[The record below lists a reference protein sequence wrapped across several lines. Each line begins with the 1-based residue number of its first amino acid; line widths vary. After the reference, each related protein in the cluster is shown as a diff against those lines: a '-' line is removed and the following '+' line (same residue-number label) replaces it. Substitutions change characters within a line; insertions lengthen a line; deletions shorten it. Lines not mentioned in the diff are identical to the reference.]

1 MVTRAGDQ
9 PRRPGAALA
18 AALCAAAAEHS
29 EAHPVEKLRHKE
41 PDDAARTERSAVPLA
56 IRRLEQQL
64 EVERRQMERK
74 LEKLEK
80 RLEEVACT
88 STASGRWAELQG
100 HVDGLADAVQTLIR
114 GGPPQGGQPP
124 GAEATAD
131 RGGTDTA
138 VWKRFDILEVKL
150 QQLEESRGKFIDL
163 QSQSDKVT
171 AQIAD
176 LDSKLLQLVGRLAQ
190 VERGAP
196 HVSERTSE
204 VLGPSLQGIHE
215 AMEQLALRVQHVEDP
230 KDKEPSGLAETCQQ
244 VCVQMDLLRN
254 EVEEH
259 TAMLEDQVAE
269 LDARMQTF
277 GSEIQDLVQTQEA
290 RLQVDSVGERALR
303 LALRAQRAV
312 NAQDFSE
319 DAREMRE
326 ELTEMSEDLT
336 SLWQR
341 VQSSEL
347 GLDSMAEAVGRIC
360 EELSQLK
367 SRRSAVTQPTSGS
380 PASSRLGE
388 AVRGGRDRD
397 SEDRAHINTC

>member
-88 STASGRWAELQG
+88 SAASGRWAELQG
-100 HVDGLADAVQTLIR
+100 HVDGLADAVQSLIR
-114 GGPPQGGQPP
+114 GQLPQGGPP
-124 GAEATAD
+124 GVEATGNRVGND
-131 RGGTDTA
+131 SA

-215 AMEQLALRVQHVEDP
+215 AMEQLALRVQHVE
-230 KDKEPSGLAETCQQ
+230 EPSGLAETCQQ
-244 VCVQMDLLRN
+244 VSVQMDLLRN
-254 EVEEH
+254 ELEEH

-312 NAQDFSE
+312 TAQDFSE

-326 ELTEMSEDLT
+326 ELTEMSEELT

-380 PASSRLGE
+380 PASSRLAE

-397 SEDRAHINTC
+397 SIEGSLGAKLLALR

>member
-1 MVTRAGDQ
+1 MANDLVREFPTPHLHFVQEMQDTK
-9 PRRPGAALA
+9 A

-88 STASGRWAELQG
+88 SAASGRWAELQG
-100 HVDGLADAVQTLIR
+100 HVDGLADAVQSLIR
-114 GGPPQGGQPP
+114 GQLPQGGPP
-124 GAEATAD
+124 GVEATGNRVGND
-131 RGGTDTA
+131 SA

-204 VLGPSLQGIHE
+204 VLGPSLHGGLQ
-215 AMEQLALRVQHVEDP
+215 
-230 KDKEPSGLAETCQQ
+230 EPSGLAETCQQ
-244 VCVQMDLLRN
+244 VSVQMDLLRN
-254 EVEEH
+254 ELEEH

-312 NAQDFSE
+312 TAQDFSE

-326 ELTEMSEDLT
+326 ELTEMSEELT

-380 PASSRLGE
+380 PASSRLAE

-397 SEDRAHINTC
+397 SIED

>member
-88 STASGRWAELQG
+88 SAASGRWAELQG
-100 HVDGLADAVQTLIR
+100 HVDGLADAVQSLIR
-114 GGPPQGGQPP
+114 GQLPQGGPP
-124 GAEATAD
+124 GVEATGNRVGND
-131 RGGTDTA
+131 SA

-204 VLGPSLQGIHE
+204 VLGPSLHGGLQ
-215 AMEQLALRVQHVEDP
+215 
-230 KDKEPSGLAETCQQ
+230 EPSGLAETCQQ
-244 VCVQMDLLRN
+244 VSVQMDLLRN
-254 EVEEH
+254 ELEEH

-312 NAQDFSE
+312 TAQDFSE

-326 ELTEMSEDLT
+326 ELTEMSEELT

-380 PASSRLGE
+380 PASSRLAE

-397 SEDRAHINTC
+397 SIED